1 MRNQPFSSVVENSE
15 SSRHSFIDPPAEAR
29 FRILAVLFSVA
40 SFVVLGRIAWVQA
53 RLQDRYL
60 AVLNTTTVEYE
71 LIPARDGRILSES
84 SDVLATDV
92 DQYSVQV
99 HYRWLQ
105 KSFNETWLNRHVAN
119 RLSRAERKDS
129 TNVERLELEVENQRQ
144 QMWQMLAKT
153 IKLDDPAF
161 ARKQSAI
168 EEQVERIADSVNRRH
183 RFSSNQTP
191 AEPSD
196 GFFFR
201 LASSIRSALTTAPSR
216 SQNQRIVVR
225 EEESYHEVFSSVPL
239 EIAAAIREQPHLFP
253 GVRVIAGNRRTYPLN
268 SVAPH
273 IVGART
279 PAKAEEQT
287 GFKQTNNTTS
297 WIPRLGRFG
306 VERSYDL
313 QLRGVPGLR
322 RVVRNRRM
330 EVIESEIE
338 RTPVSGRDLLLTINL
353 SLQKHAEQLLGEALH
368 DRTVKLLISDDLET
382 QPAEPQSIPTGGS
395 IVVMDVTTGRI
406 LTAAS
411 APAFDLSLYTGSNN
425 EDWQSV
431 NADQRFPFLSRTIQS
446 TLPPGSVMKAITAV
460 AAIESG
466 GLDPDATF
474 HCNGYLRQPD
484 EHRCMIYRLYQRGH
498 NDISLRKAIA
508 QSCNV
513 YFFAAAQRMG
523 FSPLRLWADQFGLGR
538 DTGIDL
544 PFERSGNLPGAQSMS
559 GADEKRFA
567 REALGLAIG
576 QSSLTV
582 TPLQMTRAMA
592 AIANGGWLVTPHVV
606 SPDGTAR
613 ATTDI
618 DDRPREISRQ
628 KIRRLSAAALQ
639 HVREGLRAVVEEP
652 YGSGYKNVRLEEVTI
667 AGKTGTAETKPGS
680 ADHSWFAGYVPADE
694 PRYAFVV
701 VLEHGGSGSQAAG
714 PLARELVRKMWAMRL
729 VSGDETT
736 AAKNSGWSEQ

>member
-1 MRNQPFSSVVENSE
+1 MRNQPFSSVVESSE
-15 SSRHSFIDPPAEAR
+15 SSRHSFIDPPADAR
-29 FRILAVLFSVA
+29 FRILAVMFAVA
-40 SFVVLGRIAWVQA
+40 ALAVLGRMAWVQTK
-53 RLQDRYL
+53 LQDRYL

-105 KSFNETWLNRHVAN
+105 QPADEGWLVRQVRN
-119 RLSRAERKDS
+119 RLSSAERKVAA
-129 TNVERLELEVENQRQ
+129 NVEQVQREVEQQRQ
-144 QMWQMLAKT
+144 QMWHTLTKT
-153 IKLDDPAF
+153 IAVDDSAF
-161 ARKQSAI
+161 AKKQAAI
-168 EEQVERIADSVNRRH
+168 QEQVQRIADSVNRRH
-183 RFSSNQTP
+183 RFSSNEAP
-191 AEPSD
+191 AKLSD

-201 LASSIRSALTTAPSR
+201 LAASIRSALTTAPSR
-216 SQNQRIVVR
+216 SQNQLIVVR
-225 EEESYHEVFSSVPL
+225 EEESYHEISSSVSL
-239 EIAAAIREQPHLFP
+239 EVAAAIREQPHLFP
-253 GVRVIAGNRRTYPLN
+253 GVRVVAGNRRTYPLN

-273 IVGART
+273 VVGART
-279 PAKAEEQT
+279 AASTEEQT
-287 GFKQTNNTTS
+287 GFAETNGGNS

-313 QLRGVPGLR
+313 QLRGVPGRR
-322 RVVRNRRM
+322 RVIRNRRM
-330 EVIESEIE
+330 EVIESKVE
-338 RTPVSGRDLLLTINL
+338 RDPVSGRDLLLTINL
-353 SLQKHAEQLLGEALH
+353 PLQKHAEQLLGEALH
-368 DRTVKLLISDDLET
+368 DRSAQLLTFSQNQAEDR
-382 QPAEPQSIPTGGS
+382 EPQSVPTGGS
-395 IVVMDVTTGRI
+395 IVVMDVITGRI

-411 APAFDLSLYTGSNN
+411 APAFDLSLYTDSNT
-425 EDWQSV
+425 EDWQAV
-431 NADQRFPFLSRTIQS
+431 NADQRFPFISRTIQS
-446 TLPPGSVMKAITAV
+446 TLPPGSVMKSITAV

-466 GLDPDATF
+466 GLNPDATF

-484 EHRCMIYRLYQRGH
+484 KHRCMIYRLYQRGH
-498 NDISLRKAIA
+498 DDITLQKAIA

-513 YFFAAAQRMG
+513 YFFAAAQRIG
-523 FSPLRLWADQFGLGR
+523 FGPLRLWADRFGLGR

-544 PFERSGNLPGAQSMS
+544 PFERSGNLPGATSMS
-559 GADEKRFA
+559 ESDEKRFA

-613 ATTDI
+613 TTKEI

-628 KIRRLSAAALQ
+628 KIRGITDEAIE
-639 HVREGLRAVVEEP
+639 HVREGLRAVVEES
-652 YGSGYKNVRLEEVTI
+652 YGSGYKNVRLDEVAM

-680 ADHSWFAGYVPADE
+680 ADHSWFAGYVPADQ

-714 PLARELVRKMWAMRL
+714 PVARELVRKMWAMRL
-729 VSGDETT
+729 VDGET
-736 AAKNSGWSEQ
+736 AGNR